1 MRCPVPAQLDPLQ
14 ALPVLRVPGTG
25 REPELNERQVDARRR
40 VHETLQALGG
50 ISSPAG
56 SCVWHVVGLQ
66 RSVREWAI
74 RQGWNGR
81 PIDQRQ
87 AQGILIAALG
97 TLTPRSDTA
106 RRGGCRDGRNR
117 RAPDLRRLPGFKPI
131 AEGLKDRALIDKA
144 IQLNS
149 QTDSTLR
156 HGGDDRIPVVGDN
169 FLFIAV
175 VEIDVELRDAGV
187 LQRFQLGD
195 VILRLTQDSK
205 AVDDIVRDEVEIG
218 VIALAMLGI
227 VVAPAFFDVRDQ
239 A

>member
-1 MRCPVPAQLDPLQ
+1 
-14 ALPVLRVPGTG
+14 LRPTAV
-25 REPELNERQVDARRR
+25 
-40 VHETLQALGG
+40 ET
-50 ISSPAG
+50 
-56 SCVWHVVGLQ
+56 
-66 RSVREWAI
+66 R
-74 RQGWNGR
+74 
-81 PIDQRQ
+81 
-87 AQGILIAALG
+87 
-97 TLTPRSDTA
+97 
-106 RRGGCRDGRNR
+106 
-117 RAPDLRRLPGFKPI
+117 
-131 AEGLKDRALIDKA
+131 
-144 IQLNS
+144 
-149 QTDSTLR
+149 LR
-156 HGGDDRIPVVGDN
+156 HGRDDRIPVVGDD